1 MMAKLGHTNATLAFI
16 LMATAYPAAGF
27 SSSDRAEECKARLAA
42 SLEEMTNR
50 PLLKEEHAT
59 ALMWLRLD
67 AQTALQAGKPD
78 ECAKHMD
85 IVESLLNMK

>member
-1 MMAKLGHTNATLAFI
+1 MAKLGHAIASMAFF
-16 LMATAYPAAGF
+16 LMATTVPAAGL
-27 SSSDRAEECKARLAA
+27 SSADPAEECRLRLAE

-67 AQTALQAGKPD
+67 AQTALQAGKIE
-78 ECAKHMD
+78 ECAKYMD
-85 IVESLLNMK
+85 VVEILLNMK